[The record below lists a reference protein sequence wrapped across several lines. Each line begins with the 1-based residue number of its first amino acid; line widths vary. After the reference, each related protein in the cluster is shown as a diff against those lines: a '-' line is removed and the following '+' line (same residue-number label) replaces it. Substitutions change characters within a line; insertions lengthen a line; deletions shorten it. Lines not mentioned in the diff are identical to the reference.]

1 MDSFLNTSYTHSAL
15 VLIFNGQIFC
25 YWTTKIISLNF
36 KPKQSLSLVL
46 LKGYGPKKFKSEAKR
61 VADKKYDKLLAPK
74 MDKKIK
80 ISNAF
85 L

>member
-1 MDSFLNTSYTHSAL
+1 ML
-15 VLIFNGQIFC
+15 
-25 YWTTKIISLNF
+25 LNF
-36 KPKQSLSLVL
+36 KPKQSLSLFV